1 MEATSGHVFWAAD
14 RLGKSRH
21 ARGGGGAARAAM
33 GEWAT
38 NEAAEQTSTEGGE
51 GKSGA
56 GKEGSTRG
64 DEEGDEGALDGGGG
78 DDTGLL
84 RASATWLLEPGVW
97 RISEVNSEM

>member
-1 MEATSGHVFWAAD
+1 
-14 RLGKSRH
+14 
-21 ARGGGGAARAAM
+21 M

-97 RISEVNSEM
+97 RISDVNSKM

>member
-1 MEATSGHVFWAAD
+1 
-14 RLGKSRH
+14 
-21 ARGGGGAARAAM
+21 M

-64 DEEGDEGALDGGGG
+64 DKEDDGETPDGGGS